1 MKRAYCVIAACL
13 IAGAFTAC
21 KEGGDSLEYSSISAY
36 DWVQAN
42 VQLKQNKQ
50 AVMWFTLFDQID
62 NEAAVKGY
70 QKETERV
77 DRYPASIFDN
87 KFVWI
92 LVNNRFEIRLTSE
105 DKSPEYQNTEK
116 LKGFLRRFD
125 LAGMEGYSGPKLSGE
140 ELRKFIPKLK

>member
-1 MKRAYCVIAACL
+1 MKRAFCIIAACVM
-13 IAGAFTAC
+13 AGAFLAC
-21 KEGGDSLEYSSISAY
+21 KGGGDQLEYSGVSAY

-42 VQLKQNKQ
+42 VQVKANKQ
-50 AVMWFTLFDQID
+50 AAMWFQLFDQAD

-70 QKETERV
+70 QNASEKM
-77 DRYPASIFDN
+77 DKYPASIFAN

-92 LVNNRFEIRLTSE
+92 LVNNRFEIRLMAD

-125 LAGMEGYSGPKLSGE
+125 LAGMEGYTGAKLSGE